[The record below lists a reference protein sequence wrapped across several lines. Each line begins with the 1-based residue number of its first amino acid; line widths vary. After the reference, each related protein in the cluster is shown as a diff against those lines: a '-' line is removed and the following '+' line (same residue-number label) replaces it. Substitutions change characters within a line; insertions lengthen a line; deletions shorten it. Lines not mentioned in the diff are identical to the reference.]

1 MRRRHYPLAD
11 KVVVITGGGGGI
23 GSAFARRVAAR
34 GGRCVL
40 VDLRADAARAV
51 AASLPGGEGRH
62 CVREA
67 DLTVR
72 DEVEA
77 LMSDLAD
84 DYGRIDVAVNNM
96 GMTSAERFD
105 ERSVESIERELIVN
119 LHAPLVF
126 TRLAIPLLRRAAD
139 PRVIST
145 VSLGG
150 IFPLGETPI
159 YTSSKFGLRGAMLSI
174 ALDLRAK
181 GIVAG
186 SVLPSATDTRML
198 RQEAIDGGN
207 SLQFLDPPQTAEQV
221 ATTMESLL
229 DRPRLEAYP
238 KPSESWLVRAVM
250 LMPNA
255 LPHLMPLFR
264 GRGER
269 GLAAYL
275 AHLRARGLVVE
286 RDGVLTLA
294 EE

>member
-1 MRRRHYPLAD
+1 MRRRPYPLAD

-40 VDLRADAARAV
+40 VDLRADATRAV
-51 AASLPGGEGRH
+51 AASLPGGSHLPGGEGRH
-62 CVREA
+62 GVREA

-72 DEVEA
+72 AEVEA

-84 DYGRIDVAVNNM
+84 SYGRIDVAVNNM

-150 IFPLGETPI
+150 ILPLGET
-159 YTSSKFGLRGAMLSI
+159 
-174 ALDLRAK
+174 DLHL
-181 GIVAG
+181 V
-186 SVLPSATDTRML
+186 
-198 RQEAIDGGN
+198 E
-207 SLQFLDPPQTAEQV
+207 
-221 ATTMESLL
+221 
-229 DRPRLEAYP
+229 
-238 KPSESWLVRAVM
+238 VRAARRDAVDR
-250 LMPNA
+250 A
-255 LPHLMPLFR
+255 RSAGQGHR
-264 GRGER
+264 GRIGPAVGHR
-269 GLAAYL
+269 HPDAAPGGDRRRQLAAVPRP
-275 AHLRARGLVVE
+275 AADRRAGGHHDGITARQAPPGGLS
-286 RDGVLTLA
+286 
-294 EE
+294 